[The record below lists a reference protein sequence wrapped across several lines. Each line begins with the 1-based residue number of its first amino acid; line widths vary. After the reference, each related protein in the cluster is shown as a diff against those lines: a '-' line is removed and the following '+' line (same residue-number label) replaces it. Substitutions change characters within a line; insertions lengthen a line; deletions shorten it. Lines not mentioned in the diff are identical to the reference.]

1 MKRKLDISFIG
12 DVSIHKYGMCL
23 MAIGSNASSVSLDKL
38 IYNALAENE
47 GTADGEKEEYYGRA
61 DVTVHIELIKDPVLV
76 VEAE

>member
-12 DVSIHKYGMCL
+12 DVSIHKYGMYL
-23 MAIGSNASSVSLDKL
+23 MAIGSNASSVSLEEL

-47 GTADGEKEEYYGRA
+47 GTADG
-61 DVTVHIELIKDPVLV
+61 TVHIELIKDPVLV